1 MNIFEEKETGLSINL
16 DNITKEYIDKL
27 SSSVAHSVMEGN
39 DYAIHQYIKA
49 KGVAEIASSI
59 MDKIKDLAVFDAENY
74 SDGEKIYGCGFQI
87 KSSPNTYDFSHDDQ
101 WKMINQKIESL
112 KVILKDR
119 EKEMINAIG
128 YSQLVDSAGEV
139 IPPAKIKKQG
149 SKTIA
154 ISIPK

>member
-1 MNIFEEKETGLSINL
+1 MNIFEEKETGLSINF
-16 DNITKEYIDKL
+16 DTITKEYIDKL

-39 DYAIHQYIKA
+39 EYAIEQYVKA
-49 KGVAEIASSI
+49 KGIAEMASSI
-59 MDKIKDLAVFDAENY
+59 MEKIKDLAVSEAENY
-74 SDGEKIYGCGFQI
+74 SDGEKVYGCGIQV

-112 KVILKDR
+112 KVILKER

-128 YSQLVDSAGEV
+128 YSQLVDSEGEV